1 MDSRCIPRIYAE
13 TEMGGTCSEI
23 LHSKNVFVTLTYS
36 LSFEMRHDS
45 SCPVTFYTQNSYTH
59 QWLQS
64 HNYYRCGIL
73 PCYYSGNQVMW
84 TSTDCFQFD
93 MSACCP
99 KCKSNGVPMTIM
111 ATMEC
116 CLLRNVTMH
125 GLLLLLW
132 NALYRVQCKK

>member
-1 MDSRCIPRIYAE
+1 MTLVRPDHFRSPDQIFLDTGVTVICVPPGYVFPRTHIPRDMCSPEGIYVPPR
-13 TEMGGTCSEI
+13 CSDMRSPGI
-23 LHSKNVFVTLTYS
+23 CVPPPARASTHSKNIFVTLTYS

-84 TSTDCFQFD
+84 TSTDCF
-93 MSACCP
+93 
-99 KCKSNGVPMTIM
+99 
-111 ATMEC
+111 
-116 CLLRNVTMH
+116 
-125 GLLLLLW
+125 
-132 NALYRVQCKK
+132 